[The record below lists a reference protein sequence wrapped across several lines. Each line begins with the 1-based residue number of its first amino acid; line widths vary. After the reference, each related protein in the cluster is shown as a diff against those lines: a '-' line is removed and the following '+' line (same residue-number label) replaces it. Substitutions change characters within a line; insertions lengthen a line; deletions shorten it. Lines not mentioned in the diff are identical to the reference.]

1 MKIFDWHREKRWTHC
16 TAVIVAAGSATRM
29 RGVDKIMANLNG
41 EPVIAHTIR
50 SFEHARCIDEIVVVA
65 REDRLEQM
73 RQLVEEKGFTKVSA
87 IVAGGKD
94 RMESVQ
100 AGLNAASRETVLA
113 AIQDGAR
120 PLVTE
125 DMICRTVDMALSYH
139 AAAPAIP
146 VKDTIKV
153 VGEDGR
159 VESTPDRATLRAVQ
173 TPQVFDRDLLVA
185 AWQRAKKEKLQ
196 YTDDCSAME
205 GLGVHVYLT
214 EGSEEILKITTPLDL
229 KIAELIMEGRNAAC
243 ESDTAMTSTS
253 SSKDAN

>member
-125 DMICRTVDMALSYH
+125 YMNCRTVDMALSYH

-214 EGSEEILKITTPLDL
+214 EGSEENLKITTPLDL